1 MGQPNQTTRSDE
13 ISIFPIFSFYTKKH
27 WKKHTPWKNSHPGR
41 CSTVSVVS
49 PAVIIT
55 QSALKPPRSIGSS
68 ATSSSTINDT
78 QKRWAYHPAVCPPIP
93 AATSFGD
100 SRVRSSERLAN
111 AKYPHMLFAAALRDH
126 ERLLDQDRNLPDQSF
141 HLSM

>member
-1 MGQPNQTTRSDE
+1 MCQPDQTTRSDE
-13 ISIFPIFSFYTKKH
+13 YSIFPIFIIQQFYCPSQPLAKR
-27 WKKHTPWKNSHPGR
+27 NSHPGS
-41 CSTVSVVS
+41 CSTASVVS
-49 PAVIIT
+49 PAVSIT
-55 QSALKPPRSIGSS
+55 QSAPKAPASIGSS

-100 SRVRSSERLAN
+100 SRVLSSERLAS
-111 AKYPHMLFAAALRDH
+111 AKYPHMLFAAALQDH
-126 ERLLDQDRNLPDQSF
+126 ERLLAQDRNLPDQSF